1 MRRRPSVSTSLAVLL
16 AAALLVPAA
25 ATGQDDASDAWQAPR
40 TPNGR
45 PDLQGVW
52 DFRSLTPLERPE
64 ALADQDVFSAEE
76 AAQFTEERL
85 AALDK
90 DQPGPDGRIPL
101 SGGYNDFWWDYG
113 RQLTGDLR
121 TSLLVDPPDGRL
133 PALTPAARDRAAARR
148 TALGRDAYGPEDR
161 GAFERCILG
170 FNAGPPMNPSAY
182 NNNMQLFQTADH
194 MVILNEMV
202 HDARIVPLDGSGHLP
217 DGVRQWRGD
226 SRGHWDGDTL
236 VIETKNFTAQDVVPR
251 HGPRTAPGRAVHAHG
266 GGNPPLRVHRHRSRV
281 LRARLVGRRADA
293 EERSAGLRVRLPRR
307 ELRDAEPDGERPGR
321 GREEVR
327 GGRRAVTRCCIR
339 CRTEPA
345 RLRGAW
351 RDRPESCR
359 GGSPPPSS

>member
-1 MRRRPSVSTSLAVLL
+1 MRFRPSVSLGF
-16 AAALLVPAA
+16 AAALAAVLFVPVAA
-25 ATGQDDASDAWQAPR
+25 AAQDDAWQAPR
-40 TPNGR
+40 TADGR

-64 ALADQDVFSAEE
+64 TLSDQDVFTAEE

-113 RQLTGDLR
+113 RQLTDDLR
-121 TSLLVDPPDGRL
+121 TSLVVDPSDGRI
-133 PALTPAARDRAAARR
+133 PALTAGGRERADRRR
-148 TALGRDAYGPEDR
+148 AALGRDAHGPEDR

-194 MVILNEMV
+194 VVILNEMV
-202 HDARIVPLDGSGHLP
+202 HDARIVPLDGSNHLP

-236 VIETKNFTAQDVVPR
+236 VIETRNFTAKTSFR
-251 HGPRTAPGRAVHAHG
+251 GTGPGLHLVERFT
-266 GGNPPLRVHRHRSRV
+266 RV
-281 LRARLVGRRADA
+281 
-293 EERSAGLRVRLPRR
+293 EEGILLYEYTVSDP
-307 ELRDAEPDGERPGR
+307 ESFERPWSVAVPMQRNDLPVFEYACHEGNYGMLNLMVSAR
-321 GREEVR
+321 AEDAKKAAAE
-327 GGRRAVTRCCIR
+327 GGR
-339 CRTEPA
+339 
-345 RLRGAW
+345 
-351 RDRPESCR
+351 
-359 GGSPPPSS
+359 